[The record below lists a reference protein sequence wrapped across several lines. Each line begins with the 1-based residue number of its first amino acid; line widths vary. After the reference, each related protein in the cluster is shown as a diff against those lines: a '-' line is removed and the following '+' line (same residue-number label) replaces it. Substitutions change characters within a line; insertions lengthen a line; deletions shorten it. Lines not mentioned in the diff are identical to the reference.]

1 MEPRKDRVPVM
12 MSPDS
17 QFTDQFG
24 NTFKSLPDFL
34 QRDLS
39 ILSIGLN
46 PSINSVKAGFY
57 FATPTNRFWKALN
70 QSELVSESVSPGLDG
85 HYALLNEYEVGF
97 TDVVKRPTPGAS
109 DLRAADFRYWA
120 PLLEQ
125 KLLDLK
131 PRVAWFHGK
140 VAYTRFLK
148 MTGRSDK
155 DISWGAQNLH
165 IGQSKIFVSPNPSPA
180 NAAFSLE
187 VLTEAYNEL
196 ARYRDE

>member
-1 MEPRKDRVPVM
+1 
-12 MSPDS
+12 MSPES

-24 NTFKSLPDFL
+24 QSFKSLPDFL
-34 QRDLS
+34 QHGLS

-70 QSELVSESVSPGLDG
+70 QSELVSEPISPGLDG
-85 HYALLNEYEVGF
+85 HSALLREFGMGF

-120 PLLEQ
+120 PVLEQ
-125 KLLDLK
+125 KLLNLK

-140 VAYTRFLK
+140 VAYSRFLK
-148 MTGRSDK
+148 MTGRSDE
-155 DISWGAQNLH
+155 DIVWGAQDLQ
-165 IGQSKIFVSPNPSPA
+165 IGQSKIFVSPNPSAA
-180 NAAFSLE
+180 NAAFSLD

-196 ARYRDE
+196 SHYYNE

>member
-1 MEPRKDRVPVM
+1 MSRIPVA
-12 MSPDS
+12 MSPES
-17 QFTDQFG
+17 QFTDQYG
-24 NTFKSLPDFL
+24 QPFKSLPDFL
-34 QRDLS
+34 QPDLG

-70 QSELVSESVSPGLDG
+70 QSELVSEPVCPGLHG
-85 HYALLNEYEVGF
+85 HYALLREYGMGF

-120 PLLEQ
+120 PVLEH
-125 KLLDLK
+125 KLLGLK

-148 MTGRSDK
+148 MTGRSHE
-155 DISWGAQNLH
+155 DISWGAQELQ

-180 NAAFSLE
+180 NAAFSLD

-196 ARYRDE
+196 ASYRNE

>member
-1 MEPRKDRVPVM
+1 MSRVPVV
-12 MSPDS
+12 MSPES

-24 NTFKSLPDFL
+24 QHFKSLPDFL
-34 QRDLS
+34 QRDLG

-70 QSELVSESVSPGLDG
+70 QSELVSEPVSPGLDG
-85 HYALLNEYEVGF
+85 HYALLREYGMGF
-97 TDVVKRPTPGAS
+97 TDVVKRPTRGAS

-120 PLLEQ
+120 PVLEQ
-125 KLLDLK
+125 KLLGLK

-148 MTGRSDK
+148 TTGRSHE
-155 DISWGAQNLH
+155 DIPWGAQELQ

-180 NAAFSLE
+180 NAAFSLDA
-187 VLTEAYNEL
+187 LTEAYNEL
-196 ARYRDE
+196 ASYRNK